1 MILERTFFHG
11 RAAASL
17 ATAASLA
24 RLLLAATR
32 GRKTENED
40 TR

>member
-1 MILERTFFHG
+1 MILERTVLNG
-11 RAAASL
+11 RAAASF

-24 RLLLAATR
+24 RLLFAATR

-40 TR
+40 AR